1 MGKKIAVIRRNF
13 ARSKLDR
20 HHVDPDPVIQFEKWM
35 KEALTSQLPEP
46 TAMVLATAS
55 AQGIPSA
62 RNVLLKGVEN
72 GDFVFYTNYNSQK
85 GKDLAE
91 NPHASITFWW
101 AELERQVQVLGTVE
115 KTDEAISD
123 EYFQSRPRKSR
134 LGAWAS
140 EQSSELRSREELIKK
155 FLALSLKYVGRKVP
169 RPPFWGGY
177 KLTPHSIE
185 FWQGRSNRLHD
196 RIKYQKQ
203 ENGSWEIKRLSP

>member
-1 MGKKIAVIRRNF
+1 MGKKIAAIRRNF

-20 HHVDPDPVIQFEKWM
+20 RHVDPDPVVQFEKWM
-35 KEALTSQLPEP
+35 KEALASQLPEP

-55 AQGIPSA
+55 AQGIPSS
-62 RNVLLKGVEN
+62 RNVLLKGTEN
-72 GDFVFYTNYNSQK
+72 SDFVFYTNYNSRK

-101 AELERQVQVLGTVE
+101 AELERQVQVMGTVK
-115 KTDEAISD
+115 KTDETTSD
-123 EYFQSRPRKSR
+123 QYFKSRPRKSR
-134 LGAWAS
+134 VGAWAS
-140 EQSSELRSREELIKK
+140 EQSNELRSREELIKK
-155 FLALSLKYVGRKVP
+155 FLVLSVKYAGRKVP

-196 RIKYQKQ
+196 RIQYQKQ